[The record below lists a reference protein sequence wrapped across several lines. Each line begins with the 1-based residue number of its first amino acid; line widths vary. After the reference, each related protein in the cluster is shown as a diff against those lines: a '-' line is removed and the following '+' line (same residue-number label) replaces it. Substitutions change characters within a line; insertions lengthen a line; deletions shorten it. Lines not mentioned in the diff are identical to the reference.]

1 MTLLNWLGWELIVN
15 FLNVSE
21 QKENEISAKNC
32 ELSMIILG
40 IDPGSRKTGFAI
52 IQNQAQSIK
61 HIHSGYLKVVGD
73 SFPER
78 LGYIFRELS
87 DIISEYQPNTMSIEN
102 VFMHKNADSALKL
115 GQARGAA
122 ICAGVH
128 HGLSVSEYAPR
139 EIKKAL
145 VGKGAASKQQI
156 QYLCQH
162 YLNIKKELQE
172 DEADAIAVAFCH
184 AQSMAVEQKV
194 GLPAEYFKRK
204 TGRR

>member
-1 MTLLNWLGWELIVN
+1 
-15 FLNVSE
+15 
-21 QKENEISAKNC
+21 
-32 ELSMIILG
+32 MIILG
-40 IDPGSRKTGFAI
+40 IDPGSRKTGYAI
-52 IQNQAQSIK
+52 IDNQANSIK
-61 HIHSGYLKVVGD
+61 HIHSGFLKVAGD

-78 LGYIFRELS
+78 LGYIFTELS
-87 DIISEYQPNTMSIEN
+87 AIITQYKPITMSIEN

-122 ICAGVH
+122 ICAGAH
-128 HGLSVSEYAPR
+128 HGLKVAEYAPR

-145 VGKGAASKQQI
+145 VGKGAASKQQV

-184 AQSMAVEQKV
+184 AQTLAVEHKV